1 MKYFTLMVLF
11 LVCHTMMAQ
20 EPQLNPVQER
30 DTLARKN
37 RRKLPPKSKS
47 DANQITI
54 ENYKIVSH
62 QRDTTFL
69 DTTLTIDK
77 EYKYNYLR
85 KDDFELMP
93 FGNVGQPY
101 NALGVDLKR
110 KNLYP
115 AFGAR
120 AKHFNYRKV
129 EDITYY
135 NVATPMT
142 ELMFKT
148 TLDQG
153 QLLDALLT
161 FNTSRRLNFSIGY
174 KSLRSRGK
182 YQYNQ
187 AESGNFN
194 TTTNYITKNGRYML
208 RSHIAAQNVDSEE
221 NGGLPI
227 RSQFEIENPNFE
239 NRVRIDV
246 RFRNATYR
254 LLGKRYFLEHGYKL
268 IKKEKDSSRIE
279 KTSLAIGHTFN
290 YESKFSQFKQDAAH
304 NYFGSSLVDEVN
316 DKMALKTMY
325 NEVNATFYN
334 ASLGQLQANMSLY
347 NYNYF
352 TNSILVTDEQ
362 TIQSQLKG
370 QEVAFG
376 AKYRKQIGG
385 FLVDGSAKYNLSGE
399 LTGNI
404 FDASA
409 GYTFN
414 DKNNIKFGFHAS
426 SRMPN
431 FNFLMYQSEYVN
443 YNWQNDTS
451 FEKEQVTSFEF
462 DFESKVWGDLKG
474 KYSILGKYTY
484 FTNDPSQVI
493 VEEEAQNLIKPFQEN
508 NAVNYLKV
516 KYNKE
521 FKLGSFALNNTIMY
535 QNVSQSNQVLNVP
548 EIITRNTLYYSTNA
562 FKKAMYLQTGVTL
575 KYFTTYTMNGYN
587 PVLGEFYV
595 QNNEAYGGFPLLDF
609 FINARIQQTRVYF
622 KAEHLNSSFMNP
634 RTYYAAPNYPY
645 RDFVIRFGL
654 VWNFFS

>member
-1 MKYFTLMVLF
+1 MKYFTLMLLF
-11 LVCHTMMAQ
+11 LVSYTMMAQ
-20 EPQLNPVQER
+20 EPQLSPIQER
-30 DTLARKN
+30 DTILRNKKK
-37 RRKLPPKSKS
+37 KLPSKSKS
-47 DANQITI
+47 EANQITI
-54 ENYKIVSH
+54 KNYKIVSH

-69 DTTLTIDK
+69 DTTLTINK

-93 FGNVGQPY
+93 LSNIGQPY
-101 NALGVDLKR
+101 NALGVDLNR

-115 AFGAR
+115 TLGAR
-120 AKHFNYRKV
+120 AKHFNYREV
-129 EDITYY
+129 EDMTYY
-135 NVATPMT
+135 NVATPLT

-153 QLLDALLT
+153 QLLDAMLA
-161 FNTSRRLNFSIGY
+161 FNTSRRLNISIGY

-182 YQYNQ
+182 YQFNQ
-187 AESGNFN
+187 AESGNFT
-194 TTTNYITKNGRYML
+194 TTTNYITKNQRYAL
-208 RSHIAAQNVDSEE
+208 RAHIAAQNVDSEE
-221 NGGLPI
+221 NGGLPT
-227 RSQFEIENPNFE
+227 RSQFEIKNDDFT

-246 RFRNATYR
+246 RFRDATYR

-268 IKKEKDSSRIE
+268 IKKQKDSSRIE

-290 YESKFSQFKQDAAH
+290 YETKFSQFKQDPD
-304 NYFGSSLVDEVN
+304 NIFFGSSLVDEVN
-316 DKMALKTMY
+316 DKMSLKTMY
-325 NEVNATFYN
+325 NEFNATFYN
-334 ASLGQLQANMSLY
+334 ASLGRLQANASLY

-385 FLVDGSAKYNLSGE
+385 FLINGSAKYNLSGK

-409 GYTFN
+409 SYAIN
-414 DKNNIKFGFHAS
+414 DKNKIEFEFHTS

-443 YNWQNDTS
+443 YNWQNDSS

-462 DFESKVWGDLKG
+462 DLESKTWGNLNA
-474 KYSILGKYTY
+474 KYSTLGNYTY
-484 FTNDPSQVI
+484 FTADPSQVI
-493 VEEEAQNLIKPFQEN
+493 IEDTEQSLIVPSQATS
-508 NAVNYLKV
+508 AVNYLKV

-521 FKLGSFALNNTIMY
+521 LKLGGFALNNTIMY
-535 QNVSQSNQVLNVP
+535 QKVSQSNQVLNVP
-548 EIITRNTLYYSTNA
+548 ELVTRNTLYYSTYA
-562 FKKAMYLQTGVTL
+562 FKKAMYVQTGVTL
-575 KYFTTYTMNGYN
+575 KYFTSYNMNAYN
-587 PVLGEFYV
+587 PVLGEFFV
-595 QNNEAYGGFPLLDF
+595 QNNEAFGGFPLLDF
-609 FINARIQQTRVYF
+609 FINARIQQTRVYL
-622 KAEHLNSSFMNP
+622 KAEHLNSSFSNP
-634 RTYYAAPNYPY
+634 RTFYAAPDYPY